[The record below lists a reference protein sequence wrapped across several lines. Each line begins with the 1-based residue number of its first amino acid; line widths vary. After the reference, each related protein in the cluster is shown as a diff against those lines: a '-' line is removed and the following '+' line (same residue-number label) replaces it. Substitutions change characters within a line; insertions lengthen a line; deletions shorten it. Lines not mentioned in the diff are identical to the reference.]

1 MWHSFITQF
10 HSTNYSLNPT
20 WVAGL
25 RCNLLG
31 LSGGLSKATLTTN
44 CRAALLRTGTLSY
57 KHNSAYYLIKLLLPD
72 IEMRRHTAKGVVS
85 SVTLAQG
92 EEEFLTDNLCRSQK
106 ESQSKQQKR
115 KAEEN
120 TSSDEPITDV
130 KKRKDLRHKTT

>member
-10 HSTNYSLNPT
+10 HGTCTNYSLNST

-57 KHNSAYYLIKLLLPD
+57 KHNNAYNIYYLIKLLLPD

-85 SVTLAQG
+85 SVTLAQES
-92 EEEFLTDNLCRSQK
+92 EEEFLTDNSCRSQK
-106 ESQSKQQKR
+106 ESQSKQRKR

-120 TSSDEPITDV
+120 MSSDEPITD
-130 KKRKDLRHKTT
+130 KKRKKT

>member
-10 HSTNYSLNPT
+10 HGTNYSLNPT

-57 KHNSAYYLIKLLLPD
+57 KYNSAYYLIKLLLPD

-92 EEEFLTDNLCRSQK
+92 EEFLTDDLCRSQK
-106 ESQSKQQKR
+106 ESQSKQRKR